1 MKTRNV
7 SDLFGTKLYLEKIWA
22 EKQRG
27 GEGSSSLGL
36 HFSTFFL
43 WQTFQ
48 VSAPHFQLETKHSAR
63 LHVLLTTIHIKYF
76 LCDDSFVSCDP
87 HALSAE
93 SCTQLVLPESSC
105 WPLGSK

>member
-36 HFSTFFL
+36 HFSTFFSL
-43 WQTFQ
+43 ANLSSFSASFPAGDKAWCQ
-48 VSAPHFQLETKHSAR
+48 VTCAFDHNT
-63 LHVLLTTIHIKYF
+63 Y
-76 LCDDSFVSCDP
+76 
-87 HALSAE
+87 
-93 SCTQLVLPESSC
+93 
-105 WPLGSK
+105 